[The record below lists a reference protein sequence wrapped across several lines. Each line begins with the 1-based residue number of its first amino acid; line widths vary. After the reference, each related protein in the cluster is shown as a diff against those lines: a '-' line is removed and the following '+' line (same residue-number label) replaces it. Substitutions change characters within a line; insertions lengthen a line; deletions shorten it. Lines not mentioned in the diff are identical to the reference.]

1 MDAVSYLRNDLAYSH
16 ELLELVM
23 QDATHEQ
30 LHWHP
35 PGKANP
41 LGATYAHA
49 ICSEDSVVHMVLM
62 GKPPLFETD
71 WLEKTGL
78 SKPQW
83 GAEFEWGR
91 ELKVDLAT
99 TREYAQA
106 VYKSTTEYVSSLSEE
121 DLDRVVDL
129 TEQGFG
135 KRSVALVLSQFVITH
150 THNMAGEASV
160 LKGLQ
165 GAKGYPW

>member
-1 MDAVSYLRNDLAYSH
+1 MDAISYLREDLGYSH

-23 QDATHEQ
+23 QDATQEQ

-35 PGKANP
+35 PGNANP

-49 ICSEDSVVHMVLM
+49 ICSEDAVVHFVLM
-62 GKPPLFETD
+62 GKSPLYETD
-71 WLEKTGL
+71 WAGKTGI
-78 SKPQW
+78 SMPQW

-91 ELKVDLAT
+91 ELQVDLKTA
-99 TREYAQA
+99 REYAQA
-106 VYKSTTEYVSSLSEE
+106 VYKAAEGYVSSLKEE
-121 DLDRVVDL
+121 DLDRTVDM

-135 KRSVALVLSQFVITH
+135 KRSVAWVLSQFLISH
-150 THNMAGEASV
+150 NHNMAGEASV